1 MMEQTENTN
10 VLAQE
15 NLITPHAL
23 KAVLP
28 LSEPVSHAVA
38 DARRSIRGIL
48 RGSDPRLMVIAGP
61 CSIHDPDAALEY
73 AANLR
78 ALSRELQDTLLIV
91 MRAYFEKPRTTIGW
105 KGLINDPFLDGTFH
119 IEEGIR
125 IARELLL
132 KIADTKQFGLP
143 IATEALDPIMP
154 QYLQDLIAW
163 SAIGAR
169 TVESQTHREMAS
181 GLSCPVGFKNSTDG
195 SLAVA
200 INGLRSVS
208 TPHRFLG
215 INQLGEVA
223 IIHTRG
229 NADGHLVLR
238 GGDAGPN
245 FDAASIADATRQIQR
260 AGLSAAIVVDCS
272 HANSSKDHRRQL
284 SVAEDVAAQIEA
296 GNQSI
301 VGIMLE
307 SNLKAGNQALGN
319 GKQTLEYGVSITDAC
334 IDWTATEQLL
344 RGLAERL
351 HDPLARRLD
360 TSLQRK
366 VA

>member
-15 NLITPHAL
+15 NLISPKGL
-23 KAVLP
+23 KDVLP
-28 LSEPVSHAVA
+28 MSEPLTHAVA
-38 DARRSIRGIL
+38 NARRGIRGIL
-48 RGSDPRLMVIAGP
+48 RGTDSRLLVIAGP
-61 CSIHDPDAALEY
+61 CSIHDREAALDY
-73 AANLR
+73 AAK
-78 ALSRELQDTLLIV
+78 LSTLAREAQDTLLIV
-91 MRAYFEKPRTTIGW
+91 MRVYFEKPRTTTGW
-105 KGLINDPFLDGTFH
+105 KGLINDPHLDGTFH

-132 KIADTKQFGLP
+132 KIADPAIHGLP

-154 QYLQDLIAW
+154 QYLQDVIAW

-195 SLAVA
+195 GLSVA

-215 INQLGEVA
+215 INQRGEVA

-238 GGDAGPN
+238 GGARGPN
-245 FDAASIADATRQIQR
+245 FDTDSIADAERQMQA
-260 AGLSAAIVVDCS
+260 AGLEANIVVDCS
-272 HANSSKDHRRQL
+272 HANSAKNHTRQPL
-284 SVAEDVAAQIEA
+284 VAHDIAAQIEA
-296 GNQSI
+296 GNRSI

-307 SNLKAGNQALGN
+307 SNLEAGNQPFTEGRTA
-319 GKQTLEYGVSITDAC
+319 LEYGKSITDAC
-334 IDWTATEQLL
+334 IDWPATESLL
-344 RGLAERL
+344 RELASRL
-351 HDPLARRLD
+351 REPLRRRARTEL
-360 TSLQRK
+360 
-366 VA
+366 AAA

>member
-15 NLITPHAL
+15 NLISPKGL
-23 KAVLP
+23 KEMLP
-28 LSEPVSHAVA
+28 MSEPLTHAVA
-38 DARRSIRGIL
+38 DSRRDIRAIL
-48 RGSDPRLMVIAGP
+48 RGDDPRLIVITGP
-61 CSIHDPDAALEY
+61 CSIHDPDAALDY
-73 AANLR
+73 ALR
-78 ALSRELQDTLLIV
+78 LSQLARELKDTLLLI
-91 MRAYFEKPRTTIGW
+91 MRVYFEKPRTTTGW
-105 KGLINDPFLDGTFH
+105 KGLINDPHLDGTFH

-132 KIADTKQFGLP
+132 KIADPAEYGLP

-195 SLAVA
+195 GLSVA

-215 INQLGEVA
+215 INQRGEVA

-238 GGDAGPN
+238 GGGRGPN
-245 FDAASIADATRQIQR
+245 FDAESIADAERQMQA
-260 AGLSAAIVVDCS
+260 AGLTANIVVDCS
-272 HANSSKDHRRQL
+272 HANSAKDHTRQPF
-284 SVAEDVAAQIEA
+284 VAREVATQIEA
-296 GNQSI
+296 GNRSI
-301 VGIMLE
+301 AGIMLE
-307 SNLKAGNQALGN
+307 SNLEGGNQSFIEGETA
-319 GKQTLEYGVSITDAC
+319 LEYGKSITDAC
-334 IDWTATEQLL
+334 IDWSTTASLL
-344 RGLAERL
+344 CELAARL
-351 HDPLARRLD
+351 RKP
-360 TSLQRK
+360 LQRRIRTEL
-366 VA
+366 AAA